1 MYNSKK
7 LLEGFDMNLERIVLL
22 MAVFL
27 MGYIFLITPLPN
39 ILLIDMV
46 GIIGTALE
54 YLISLAGFIMM
65 VLSAIS
71 LLKLML
77 KK

>member
-1 MYNSKK
+1 
-7 LLEGFDMNLERIVLL
+7 MNLERIVLL

-27 MGYIFLITPLPN
+27 MGYIFIITPLPH
-39 ILLIDMV
+39 ILTMDMLIETV
-46 GIIGTALE
+46 LQF
-54 YLISLAGFIMM
+54 LISLAGFIMM
-65 VLSAIS
+65 ILSAVS

>member
-1 MYNSKK
+1 
-7 LLEGFDMNLERIVLL
+7 MNLERIVLL